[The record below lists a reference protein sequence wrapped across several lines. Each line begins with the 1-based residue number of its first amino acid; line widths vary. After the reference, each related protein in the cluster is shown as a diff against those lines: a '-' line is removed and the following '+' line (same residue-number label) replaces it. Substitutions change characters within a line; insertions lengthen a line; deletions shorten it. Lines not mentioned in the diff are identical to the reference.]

1 MNNVKLTIEEFRY
14 YKEQL
19 EYLIDDVK
27 NLKNDIFK
35 NNILTMYYGLQDSL
49 LSYDLSDI
57 PSSEWEGIKIL
68 SDKEKFD
75 SIFMIGTANTSP

>member
-19 EYLIDDVK
+19 EYLIDDVR

-35 NNILTMYYGLQDSL
+35 NNILKNCVYVLT
-49 LSYDLSDI
+49 
-57 PSSEWEGIKIL
+57 
-68 SDKEKFD
+68 
-75 SIFMIGTANTSP
+75 